1 MPLYLLSTYY
11 FEFWVKIR
19 RKKEDKNK
27 IKIHLVMLSTSE
39 TNFEYECQCI
49 DGGKDEHNVGI
60 CNSVSQRVEIGLL
73 KAKS

>member
-1 MPLYLLSTYY
+1 
-11 FEFWVKIR
+11 
-19 RKKEDKNK
+19 
-27 IKIHLVMLSTSE
+27 MLSTSE

-60 CNSVSQRVEIGLL
+60 CNSVSQRVGIGLL